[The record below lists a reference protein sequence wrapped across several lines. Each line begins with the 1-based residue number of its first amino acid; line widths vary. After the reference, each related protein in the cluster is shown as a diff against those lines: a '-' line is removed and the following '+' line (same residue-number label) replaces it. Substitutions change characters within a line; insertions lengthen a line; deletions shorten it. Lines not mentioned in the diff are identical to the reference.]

1 MLVTIAQA
9 ADISGLSAKMIRHY
23 EQIGLIRKPVRGE
36 NQYRHYSQT
45 DLHELCFIRRARELG
60 FSLEDI
66 RQLLSLWRDRQRS
79 SADIKAIAIHHIE
92 EMERKAASLMAMSQ
106 TLKLLAERCNGDDRP
121 DCPILAAL
129 GAPKPDDSCCDP

>member
-1 MLVTIAQA
+1 MFVTIAQA
-9 ADISGLSAKMIRHY
+9 ADISGLSTKMIRHY
-23 EQIGLIRKPVRGE
+23 EQIGLIRRPVRGD
-36 NQYRHYSQT
+36 NQYRHYDEP

-79 SADIKAIAIHHIE
+79 SADIKAIALHHIE
-92 EMERKAASLMAMSQ
+92 TLEQKTASLLAMSQ
-106 TLKLLAERCNGDDRP
+106 TLKLLVERCNGDNRP

-129 GAPKPDDSCCDP
+129 GASQPHDSSCDP

>member
-129 GAPKPDDSCCDP
+129 GAPKSDDSCCDP

>member
-1 MLVTIAQA
+1 MFVTIAQA

-23 EQIGLIRKPVRGE
+23 EQIGLIRQPVRGD
-36 NQYRHYSQT
+36 NKYRHYDET
-45 DLHELCFIRRARELG
+45 DLHELRFIRRSRELG

-79 SADIKAIAIHHIE
+79 SADIKAIALHHIE
-92 EMERKAASLMAMSQ
+92 ALEHKTASLMAMSQ
-106 TLKLLAERCNGDDRP
+106 TLKQLVERCNGDNRP

-129 GAPKPDDSCCDP
+129 GALKSQGSSCDP